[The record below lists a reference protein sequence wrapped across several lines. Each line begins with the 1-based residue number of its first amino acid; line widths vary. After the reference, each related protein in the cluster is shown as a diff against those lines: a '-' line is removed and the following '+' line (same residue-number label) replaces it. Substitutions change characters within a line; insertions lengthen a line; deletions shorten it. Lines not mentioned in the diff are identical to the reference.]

1 MEKLFTFDRYEI
13 KIALIYFLISFG
25 WIFYSD
31 RLISNFIDDPTLLLT
46 LQTYK
51 GWAFVLA
58 TTFILYFFIR
68 QGALKLRESR
78 KRIKKLLQE
87 EKSTRQET
95 EQEKNKLEEILLE
108 APSAIC
114 ILEGPKHRY
123 TYANKQYQQL
133 VDERKLVG
141 KTIKEALPELQE
153 QGFFE
158 LLDKVYETGKIH
170 KGNEVPFIVQKKESK
185 KTYYRN
191 FIYKPLT
198 DDEGNRTGIF
208 VEALDVTKQVKTRK
222 KLEQSNQEKQILL
235 SELHHRVKNNL
246 ALITGLIELEMDTYQ
261 QNAIPLKTTRNRI
274 FTIAELHEVLFKQ
287 QSLKNIPFHS
297 FMDRLRDI
305 LFTNNEKNGHPDMEI
320 KCDQLKLNI
329 NQAVPLGLMLNE
341 ILSRLKN
348 GNGTQNC
355 KAITV
360 SLHIDDKNEVTTE
373 LDIQQ
378 LNEQIK
384 EKLIKPEEYLPATL
398 IKVLTQQ
405 LEATLNHTQD
415 KNSDIFKIQFK
426 KEHKKG
432 AASSL

>member
-1 MEKLFTFDRYEI
+1 MKKLFTFDIYEI

-31 RLISNFIDDPTLLLT
+31 RLINNVVDDPTLLLT
-46 LQTYK
+46 SQTYK
-51 GWAFVLA
+51 GWAFVLV

-68 QGALKLRESR
+68 QGALKLRKSR
-78 KRIKKLLQE
+78 KRIKELLQE
-87 EKSTRQET
+87 EKSTRQE
-95 EQEKNKLEEILLE
+95 KDKLEEIILE

-114 ILEGPKHRY
+114 ILEGPQHQY
-123 TYANKQYQQL
+123 TYANKEYQQL
-133 VDERKLVG
+133 VGERKLVG
-141 KTIKEALPELQE
+141 KTVKEALPELQE

-158 LLDKVYETGKIH
+158 LLDKVYKTGELH
-170 KGNEVPFIVQKKESK
+170 KGNEVPFIVQHKESK

-191 FIYKPLT
+191 FIYKPIT

-208 VEALDVTKQVKTRK
+208 VEAVDVTKQVNTRK
-222 KLEQSNQEKQILL
+222 KLEKSNQEKQILL

-246 ALITGLIELEMDTYQ
+246 ALITGLIELEMDAYPQ
-261 QNAIPLKTTRNRI
+261 DAIPLKTTRNRI
-274 FTIAELHEVLFKQ
+274 FTIAELHEVLFQQ
-287 QSLKNIPFHS
+287 QSLKDIPFHS

-305 LFTNNEKNGHPDMEI
+305 LFKSNEKNEHPDIEI
-320 KCDQLKLNI
+320 KCNQLKLNI

-348 GNGTQNC
+348 GNGTQHC
-355 KAITV
+355 KAIKV

-384 EKLIKPEEYLPATL
+384 EKLIKSEEYLPATL